1 MVTPSEEINHL
12 RREVLHVTSE
22 TSDKYVLAPNRNQIL
37 SDLLIGLKRFRNVV
51 RWKYFFAEKK
61 RIEKELKDSPLSQTT
76 YNSKFNF
83 EKDENEN
90 TPKLLNQEGINSGLK
105 ATNNTQNA
113 PIGSPELEGFLR
125 ELERTLITQAFEDSK
140 TKRKRD
146 ENILLTLDKLGK
158 STQVTIATDKTN
170 SFKVISIEKYK
181 FWVYGHLEKAA
192 KEVKDRE

>member
-1 MVTPSEEINHL
+1 M
-12 RREVLHVTSE
+12 EVFLCGKE
-22 TSDKYVLAPNRNQIL
+22 KNR
-37 SDLLIGLKRFRNVV
+37 
-51 RWKYFFAEKK
+51 
-61 RIEKELKDSPLSQTT
+61 EKELKDSSLSQST

-181 FWVYGHLEKAA
+181 FWVYGHLKKAA